1 MKKLKKVKAGAIQYV
16 LVVSVIIMIVLAG
29 FISLVFLQNKVQ
41 LKSELYQHTLQNCY
55 AAFDYLSQ
63 KEIPYNTP
71 TELQFSEFDYEHT
84 TLVKKRWGL
93 FDIAIA
99 TSKLRNERNIQ
110 VGLMGS
116 HNNKRKALFLK
127 DNNQPLKLVG
137 DTRIVG
143 DVVLPQRG
151 VHSGNIAGTSYYGK
165 KLIYGSIKN
174 SSEQLPNIKNIA
186 YIKQLVKEYP
196 PENTTLINLEDKANI
211 RQSFLEKTLMFKTSL
226 PIMLREMSFS
236 GNIVLISDSEIQV
249 SASTK
254 LNHVILIAPKI
265 YIQQGFKGNLQAFA
279 SEQLTVSSQT
289 KLTYP
294 SSLSLINL
302 KKEKE
307 EANIQ
312 LLIKSKADVRGV
324 VLYHGDSRENS
335 YKTQLKI
342 EQKATVTGE
351 VYCNKNLELNG
362 NVNGYVHTNNF
373 ITKQFGSVYMNHI
386 FNGVIDSKSI
396 SEHYAGL
403 LMNNGELNVAQW
415 IE

>member
-1 MKKLKKVKAGAIQYV
+1 
-16 LVVSVIIMIVLAG
+16 
-29 FISLVFLQNKVQ
+29 
-41 LKSELYQHTLQNCY
+41 
-55 AAFDYLSQ
+55 
-63 KEIPYNTP
+63 
-71 TELQFSEFDYEHT
+71 
-84 TLVKKRWGL
+84 
-93 FDIAIA
+93 
-99 TSKLRNERNIQ
+99 
-110 VGLMGS
+110 
-116 HNNKRKALFLK
+116 
-127 DNNQPLKLVG
+127 
-137 DTRIVG
+137 
-143 DVVLPQRG
+143 
-151 VHSGNIAGTSYYGK
+151 
-165 KLIYGSIKN
+165 
-174 SSEQLPNIKNIA
+174 
-186 YIKQLVKEYP
+186 
-196 PENTTLINLEDKANI
+196 
-211 RQSFLEKTLMFKTSL
+211 
-226 PIMLREMSFS
+226 MSFS

-324 VLYHGDSRENS
+324 VLYHGDSRKNS